1 MPSISD
7 SAPQQSSRKPVI
19 VFKDVSKTFKIKHA
33 HSFKQAFISK
43 IKRKQLST
51 SFNAVDGVNF
61 QVPEGQS
68 VALMGRNGSG
78 KSTTLKLLSG
88 VMEPDTGWIRT
99 RGRIA
104 GLLEVGA
111 GFHPDLTGRENVY
124 LNAAI
129 LGMSKE
135 ETDARFD
142 DILAFSEIGDFID
155 TEVKRYS
162 SGMYARLGF
171 SVAVHTEL
179 DTLLVDEVLSVGDAE
194 FRKKCEQRML
204 ELQAEGKTMFIVSHN
219 ANQVRKL
226 CTRGIVLDRGR
237 VIYDGP
243 IDEAIVRLQANPDS
257 VETAYP
263 VSGSIYDYYSADPEI
278 FGAPIS
284 PQQEVTGPAPG
295 VYQEF
300 EFGVITSYVP
310 PDRDEPLT
318 VGLGR
323 GHFLAVY
330 LKNGG
335 PAGPWGFIR
344 SLPTGS
350 LEDYEE
356 RRMEFSNGTARFTLE
371 TGIHFHED
379 TDE

>member
-1 MPSISD
+1 MPST
-7 SAPQQSSRKPVI
+7 SSPVPKPVI
-19 VFKDVSKTFKIKHA
+19 AFHDVSKTFNIQHTQ
-33 HSFKQAFISK
+33 SFKQAFIAAV
-43 IKRKQLST
+43 KREDSFT
-51 SFNAVDGVNF
+51 RFNAVDRVTF
-61 QVPEGQS
+61 EVAEGQS

-88 VMEPDTGWIRT
+88 VMDPDKGWIRT

-194 FRKKCEQRML
+194 FRKKCEQRMM
-204 ELQAEGKTMFIVSHN
+204 ELQAQGKTMFIVSHN
-219 ANQVRKL
+219 ARQVRKL
-226 CTRGIVLDRGR
+226 CQRGIVLDRGH
-237 VIYDGP
+237 IIFDGP
-243 IDEAIVRLQANPDS
+243 IDEAIVHLQANT
-257 VETAYP
+257 ETVPTTYP
-263 VSGSIYDYYSADPEI
+263 VIGHIYDYFSNNPAF
-278 FGAPIS
+278 FGAPIG
-284 PQQEVTGPAPG
+284 PQHEVPG
-295 VYQEF
+295 YSAGFYQEF
-300 EFGVITSYVP
+300 EKGLITTFVP
-310 PDRDEPLT
+310 EAGAEPLT

-323 GHFLAVY
+323 GHFLPVY
-330 LKNGG
+330 LKHGG
-335 PAGPWGFIR
+335 PNGEWGLMR
-344 SLPTGS
+344 STPQGM
-350 LEDYEE
+350 LENYEP
-356 RRMEFSNGTARFTLE
+356 RTMEFTNGTAVFTLDE
-371 TGIHFHED
+371 GLHFKPLA
-379 TDE
+379 